1 MRSRYRVGLV
11 LVTFFFIS
19 LVSNIIGPLIPDI
32 IREFNLS
39 LLMAAF
45 LPFSFFITYLR

>member
-19 LVSNIIGPLIPDI
+19 LACDYRYLYALDLCTMAVLFYLATS
-32 IREFNLS
+32 RER
-39 LLMAAF
+39 A
-45 LPFSFFITYLR
+45 